1 MLTSRRRQ
9 RTIAR
14 TTEVRGVGFFHGSDV
29 TVRFHPAE
37 PDSGIVFVR
46 TDLPDQP
53 SIPARI
59 SHVVPSP
66 RRTTIQHGSAQV
78 EMIEHV
84 MAALAGSH
92 VDNCRIEIDAGECPG
107 CDGSSQVF
115 VESLDDAGTIEQDRP
130 RPALV
135 IERSVTVR
143 EGDAILAAHPGP
155 GDHLTLSYHLVYGP
169 DSAISSQS
177 FVIDLAPPA
186 FRRELAGSRTFL
198 LESEAAALRAAGIGL
213 RTTEADV
220 LMFGPE
226 GLIGNTLRFPDECA
240 RHKVLDMVGDLALLG
255 MDLNGFVMAHR
266 SGHHTNAALVR
277 RLLQSLD
284 KEKEQ
289 TTRPPAVPLRADGTL
304 DIQGIAEVLPH
315 RYPFLLV
322 DRVLEIQP
330 GQSIVAIKNVSA
342 NEPFFQGH
350 WPGRPIMPGVLIIE
364 AMAQAGGVLIAASVD
379 RVGRVAMLTSIDKVK
394 LRRPVVPGDQLR
406 LELRAERI
414 KQNSACV
421 SGVAKV
427 GDALAAEAK
436 IRFILVDADLA
447 V

>member
-1 MLTSRRRQ
+1 MLITRRRQ

-14 TTEVRGVGFFHGSDV
+14 TAEVRGVGFFHGSDV

-46 TDLPDQP
+46 TDLPEHP
-53 SIPARI
+53 TIPARI

-66 RRTTIQHGSAQV
+66 RRTTIQQGSAQI

-84 MAALAGSH
+84 MAALAGSEI
-92 VDNCRIEIDAGECPG
+92 DNCRIEIDAGECPG
-107 CDGSSQVF
+107 CDGSSQLF
-115 VESLDDAGTIEQDRP
+115 VESLEGAGTIEQDRP

-135 IERSVTVR
+135 IERSVTIR

-169 DSAISSQS
+169 DSAISYQS
-177 FVIDLAPPA
+177 FLIDLSPPE
-186 FRRELAGSRTFL
+186 FRRELASSRTFL
-198 LESEAAALRAAGIGL
+198 LESEAQALRAAGIGL

-220 LMFGPE
+220 LIFGPD
-226 GLIGNTLRFPDECA
+226 GLIGNTLRFPNECA

-255 MDLNGFVMAHR
+255 MDLHGFVVAHR

-284 KEKEQ
+284 KEQ
-289 TTRPPAVPLRADGTL
+289 TSRPPTLPLRADGTL
-304 DIQGIAEVLPH
+304 DIRGIAEVLPH
-315 RYPFLLV
+315 RYPFLLL
-322 DRVLEIQP
+322 DRVLEVEP
-330 GQSIVAIKNVSA
+330 GQGIVAIKNVSV

-364 AMAQAGGVLIAASVD
+364 AMAQAGGVLVAATVD
-379 RVGRVAMLTSIDKVK
+379 RAGRVAMLASVDNVK

-414 KQNSACV
+414 KQNSACIL
-421 SGVAKV
+421 GVAKV
-427 GDALAAEAK
+427 GDAVAAEAK
-436 IRFILVDADLA
+436 IRFIIVDADLA
-447 V
+447 A

>member
-1 MLTSRRRQ
+1 
-9 RTIAR
+9 
-14 TTEVRGVGFFHGSDV
+14 
-29 TVRFHPAE
+29 
-37 PDSGIVFVR
+37 
-46 TDLPDQP
+46 
-53 SIPARI
+53 
-59 SHVVPSP
+59 
-66 RRTTIQHGSAQV
+66 

-84 MAALAGSH
+84 MAALAGSQI
-92 VDNCRIEIDAGECPG
+92 DNCRIEIDAGECPG

-115 VESLDDAGTIEQDRP
+115 VESLDGAGTIEQNRP
-130 RPALV
+130 RPTLV

-143 EGDAILAAHPGP
+143 EGDAILAAHPCP

-169 DSAISSQS
+169 DSVISNQS
-177 FVIDLAPPA
+177 FLIDLSPPA
-186 FRRELAGSRTFL
+186 FRRELARSRTFL
-198 LESEAAALRAAGIGL
+198 LESEAQALRAAGIGL
-213 RTTEADV
+213 RATEADV
-220 LMFGPE
+220 LMFGPD
-226 GLIGNTLRFPDECA
+226 GLIGNTLRFSDECA

-255 MDLNGFVMAHR
+255 MDLHGFVVAHR
-266 SGHHTNAALVR
+266 SGHNTNAALVR

-289 TTRPPAVPLRADGTL
+289 TNRPPAIPLRADGTL
-304 DIQGIAEVLPH
+304 DIEGIAEVLPH

-322 DRVLEIQP
+322 DRVLEVHP
-330 GQSIVAIKNVSA
+330 GQTIVAIKNVSA

-364 AMAQAGGVLIAASVD
+364 AMAQAAGVLIAASVD
-379 RVGRVAMLTSIDKVK
+379 RAGRVAMLTSIDKVK

-427 GDALAAEAK
+427 GDAVAAEAK
-436 IRFILVDADLA
+436 IRFILIDADLA
-447 V
+447 A